1 MSRARL
7 PILLAMLLAI
17 LRPATAAAQS
27 GAQVRFEV
35 GLSPDSTDR
44 GARAPMVR
52 LRNLLEES
60 RWISMLRSG
69 FPLRIHYRLELWR
82 SRQGWFDV
90 LDRQEQWDV
99 VIRHEPLLDQYTV
112 SRIYPRRR
120 AENRY
125 ATLSALESA
134 IESAYRV
141 AITPVTAGNFYYASS
156 VQVTTLSDSDLDELE
171 RFLQG
176 DLKPPDQPDNF
187 GAAVGRGTKRLLLKL
202 AGLPSL
208 RLEERSPTFVVR

>member
-1 MSRARL
+1 
-7 PILLAMLLAI
+7 MLLAI
-17 LRPATAAAQS
+17 ALVAHGPRAASAQT
-27 GAQVRFEV
+27 GEQVRFEV
-35 GLSPDSTDR
+35 TLSADSTDH
-44 GARAPMVR
+44 GAHAPMVR
-52 LRNLLEES
+52 LRNLLAEP
-60 RWISMLRSG
+60 RWVSMLRSG
-69 FPLRIHYRLELWR
+69 FPVRIHYRLELWR
-82 SRQGWFDV
+82 SRLGWFDI

-112 SRIYPRRR
+112 SRIYPKRR

-134 IESAYRV
+134 LESAYRV
-141 AITPVTAGNFYYASS
+141 AITPGVAGQYYYTSS

-176 DLKPPDQPDNF
+176 DLKTSDQAENF
-187 GAAVGRGTKRLLLKL
+187 GSAVGRGTKRLLLRL

-208 RLEERSPTFVVR
+208 RLEERSPTFVVRP